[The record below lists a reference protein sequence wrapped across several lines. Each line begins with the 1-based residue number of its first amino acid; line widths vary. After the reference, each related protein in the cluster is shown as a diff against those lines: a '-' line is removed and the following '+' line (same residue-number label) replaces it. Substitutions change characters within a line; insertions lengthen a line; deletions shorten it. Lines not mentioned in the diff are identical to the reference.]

1 MVGVFQGSWPLPCCR
16 QAIVTCLSQCL
27 LENVSDCAK
36 SQVSLLKR
44 CNWWESS
51 RGIRGQERVPGWV
64 WPSTMC
70 TACGVLLKPASVC
83 WLKRERKALEWTV
96 HCLRTLCSGG
106 KGVSGDPLPW
116 FNHQDIGTHA
126 LFKENFQ
133 GLAVLEIHIV
143 SSFNTLKR
151 TKQPLN
157 NCKCK
162 MNRL

>member
-1 MVGVFQGSWPLPCCR
+1 M
-16 QAIVTCLSQCL
+16 
-27 LENVSDCAK
+27 
-36 SQVSLLKR
+36 
-44 CNWWESS
+44 
-51 RGIRGQERVPGWV
+51 
-64 WPSTMC
+64 
-70 TACGVLLKPASVC
+70 
-83 WLKRERKALEWTV
+83 
-96 HCLRTLCSGG
+96 
-106 KGVSGDPLPW
+106 SGDPLPW

-162 MNRL
+162 MNRLLKSLLFMAKLKQ